1 MSDCFP
7 FPRGEESQIILG
19 RSPDS
24 QVKLVLPSFRIS
36 AFPDLQPSG
45 EWKVFSLITVAG
57 PCRTYTGFPF
67 MPLQAPRIL
76 LMASKQ
82 RQTRIVN
89 RTKTRT
95 RLLLTGSVRRVEK
108 GSARRSCATIGD
120 AYYVTRQ
127 DRKRHESA

>member
-57 PCRTYTGFPF
+57 PRRTYTGFPF
-67 MPLQAPRIL
+67 MPLRAPRMFRQHSITQERESGQPVER
-76 LMASKQ
+76 AVQ
-82 RQTRIVN
+82 RRPL
-89 RTKTRT
+89 K
-95 RLLLTGSVRRVEK
+95 
-108 GSARRSCATIGD
+108 RRS
-120 AYYVTRQ
+120 VTESGAISMRQ
-127 DRKRHESA
+127 NDCGGA